1 MKRHAEI
8 VRYRAILEQKLA
20 ELLSWLPKRDDIVI
34 EKSADELD
42 EVQRAA
48 ERELAVRNLD
58 REARLIRDV
67 RAALRRISAGSF
79 GICLHCEEEISP
91 KRLAALPW
99 ASLCIRCQAEADG
112 SELTALAA
120 RDSLPRL
127 QDAA

>member
-1 MKRHAEI
+1 MKRHTEI

-58 REARLIRDV
+58 RETRLIRDV
-67 RAALRRISAGSF
+67 RAALRRVSDGSF
-79 GICLHCEEEISP
+79 GVCLHCEEEISP
-91 KRLAALPW
+91 KRLTALPW
-99 ASLCIRCQAEADG
+99 ASLCIRCQAEADS
-112 SELTALAA
+112 SELAAPPA
-120 RDSLPRL
+120 RDSLHRL